1 MKANSI
7 EMPDPKPRNLSE
19 LSYDL
24 LKRISLFKHEKFH
37 LGTKLN
43 WLNIYNEN

>member
-7 EMPDPKPRNLSE
+7 EMPDPKPKNLSE

-24 LKRISLFKHEKFH
+24 LKRISLFKHETFH

-43 WLNIYNEN
+43 WLNVYNEN